1 MSTRFARVSASVR
14 RALESSIARR
24 RESRCLASA
33 VRGLDVEN
41 ELIVDVERANERER
55 ARRAMLKDA
64 TTRSRMR
71 EMMVFDRDVVRA
83 HRDRAAFLQGEAVKS
98 APGRVPDVL
107 LDELARRLLDRLRDI
122 KRRFKRVIILGGASE
137 AIMRRLLG
145 ERDDVEKIVVVDLS
159 RDMLDFVARAVGDNP
174 RRRDGTEVD
183 VVYVQGDEENLPIRD
198 GSVDAVISCL
208 GLHWVNDLP
217 GAMTSAA
224 QALVPDGLFLS
235 CIFGGNTLQE
245 LRAAC
250 ALAETKYEGGVSARV
265 SPLAHVRDCGS
276 LLGRAELT
284 LPAVDVDIVNVCYA
298 SPHEL
303 VEHLRAMG
311 ETNANIMRRSFLP
324 RTTAAATS
332 ALYSEKFPA
341 PPSDSSRT
349 SDSASDARSA
359 SPPNP
364 IEATYE
370 IMYMTGWR
378 PHASQQLPKARGSAT
393 VSLKD
398 LQDAL
403 EPSP

>member
-122 KRRFKRVIILGGASE
+122 KRRFKRVIVLGGASE

-183 VVYVQGDEENLPIRD
+183 VVYVQGDRK
-198 GSVDAVISCL
+198 SVV
-208 GLHWVNDLP
+208 
-217 GAMTSAA
+217 
-224 QALVPDGLFLS
+224 
-235 CIFGGNTLQE
+235 
-245 LRAAC
+245 
-250 ALAETKYEGGVSARV
+250 
-265 SPLAHVRDCGS
+265 
-276 LLGRAELT
+276 
-284 LPAVDVDIVNVCYA
+284 
-298 SPHEL
+298 
-303 VEHLRAMG
+303 
-311 ETNANIMRRSFLP
+311 
-324 RTTAAATS
+324 
-332 ALYSEKFPA
+332 
-341 PPSDSSRT
+341 
-349 SDSASDARSA
+349 
-359 SPPNP
+359 
-364 IEATYE
+364 
-370 IMYMTGWR
+370 
-378 PHASQQLPKARGSAT
+378 
-393 VSLKD
+393 
-398 LQDAL
+398 
-403 EPSP
+403 

>member
-122 KRRFKRVIILGGASE
+122 KRRFKRVIVLGGASE

-159 RDMLDFVARAVGDNP
+159 RDMLDFPFGP
-174 RRRDGTEVD
+174 GPPELGTEVD

-284 LPAVDVDIVNVCYA
+284 LPAVDVDIVNVCYG